1 MSMLKS
7 GRSPMAASEA
17 TPRRA
22 DPAALVERML
32 AGDRLALAR
41 LITHVENRGAAVPAI
56 MQAVHARARDAYVLG
71 VTGPPGAASAT
82 GGDRPTALRGPGG
95 ARLGI
100 AAADPS

>member
-32 AGDRLALAR
+32 GGDRLALAR
-41 LITHVENRGAAVPAI
+41 LITHLENR
-56 MQAVHARARDAYVLG
+56 RDRKSV
-71 VTGPPGAASAT
+71 V
-82 GGDRPTALRGPGG
+82 
-95 ARLGI
+95 
-100 AAADPS
+100 